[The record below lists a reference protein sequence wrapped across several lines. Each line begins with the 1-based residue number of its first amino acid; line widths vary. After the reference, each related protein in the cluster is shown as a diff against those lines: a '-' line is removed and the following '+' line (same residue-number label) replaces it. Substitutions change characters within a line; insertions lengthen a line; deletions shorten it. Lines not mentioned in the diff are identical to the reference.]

1 MSIADLR
8 KEYQRHTLDE
18 THVAKDPIEQFHHW
32 FEESRQAEI
41 LEPNAM
47 ILATS
52 NSAGVPSARVLLLKA
67 ADERGFTFFT
77 NYNSRKGNEI
87 AENPVASMVF
97 FWKELERQVRIE
109 GKVEKV
115 SREESEAYFNSR
127 PFNSRLGAIASEQSQ
142 TIQSRIELEEKMEE
156 LKKLYQDTN
165 PPIPPHW
172 GGYLLRP
179 LSVEFWQGRPS
190 RLHDRLVFRR
200 KELDDV
206 SWTISRLAP

>member
-18 THVAKDPIEQFHHW
+18 SHVAKDPIKQFHHW

-47 ILATS
+47 ILATC

-115 SREESEAYFNSR
+115 SREESESYFNSR

-142 TIQSRIELEEKMEE
+142 TIQSRTELEEKMEE

-165 PPIPPHW
+165 PPIPSHW

-200 KELDDV
+200 KELEEV